1 MAGERYR
8 VVFIGQLDPGKDP
21 EKVKLALAAKFK
33 LKPPMLK
40 RILAGRPI
48 VVKNNVDA
56 ETAFL
61 YKTEIDGLGAI
72 SRIEPVPAVNDL
84 DELGYIERRKG
95 ERRTGRND
103 RRKSDRSSSIQP
115 DRRSGK
121 DRRKKG

>member
-1 MAGERYR
+1 MSGERYR
-8 VVFIGQLDPGKDP
+8 VVFIGQVGPGKDS
-21 EKVKLALAAKFK
+21 EKVKAALAAKFK

-40 RILAGRPI
+40 RIMAGRPI

-56 ETAFL
+56 ETAFR
-61 YKTEIDGLGAI
+61 YKTEIDALGAV
-72 SRIEPVPAVNDL
+72 SRIEPVPNVNDV

-95 ERRTGRND
+95 ERRTGLND
-103 RRKSDRSSSIQP
+103 RRKSERGNAIQP